1 MAASSL
7 MSVLMILMTADFIL
21 EMFSSS
27 YTQATKQA
35 LADLKDMQQGYQ
47 EQLEETTNILGGFFK
62 NHNKA
67 LEDGKIAGYEA
78 AGAIKFLGNALAN
91 LRTPEQITKELDKI
105 NKIVLQEQRFL

>member
-27 YTQATKQA
+27 YKATKTSFSRFKRYA
-35 LADLKDMQQGYQ
+35 TRLPR
-47 EQLEETTNILGGFFK
+47 TTRRNNKYSFGK

-67 LEDGKIAGYEA
+67 LEDGKIAAGYEA
-78 AGAIKFLGNALAN
+78 AGAIRVF
-91 LRTPEQITKELDKI
+91 REC
-105 NKIVLQEQRFL
+105 FS